1 MKIAQTAILLALGTS
16 FAFAQSL
23 VPTNL
28 SYQGRVSDSSG
39 DLIGATQAVNRTV
52 YFKLYTVSTGGTPIW
67 AESQTVTISAG
78 EFSVLIGNGTGIS
91 GFAGPS
97 APATTPYKTLATI
110 INSATSSALYLGV
123 TVDDG
128 NSTTVDV
135 EVSPRQQLVAGAF
148 ALRATVAE
156 SVASSG
162 ITASMIASGVVG
174 TDALGTLA
182 VTTAKVAASAITA
195 DKIGDSAVTVGKLA
209 TSSVTSAKIDT
220 TSVGLWTPYG
230 TTGVYRLTGNVG
242 IGTNTPTVPLHF
254 GSAALGDR
262 ISFWGSGTAQYGFG
276 MQGSLLQVYTD
287 SASADVAFGYGSSA
301 SFTEKV
307 RIKGSGLVGIGT
319 STPGFPLDLSAN
331 LGDKIS
337 LYGSSGA
344 HFGFGIQ
351 AGVLQIHTASSA
363 QDVVFGYGTSAAFT
377 ERVRIK
383 GTGSVGIGTNAPLGP
398 LHIYEATGSRTNDTY
413 GTITLQ
419 HGDTGGASTIIFPS
433 KNNAGSDYG
442 YIQYRDDSS
451 IGGSGESARLYIG
464 TTNDTDDHLILNPSG
479 YVGIKTANPSAP
491 LHVAGEGYNAS
502 TWDAYMDYTGPKDVS
517 AYNRTDGFG
526 VIVDSRVRASVFV
539 VQSDKR
545 LKKGIQ
551 RSDSVSDLASLLKI
565 EVSDYEFVD
574 SVRRGS
580 ERQKKV
586 IAQQVESFFPQ
597 AITKSKG
604 AIPDIYKAAEI
615 HDGWVHLETDL
626 KVGDNVRL
634 IGPKNDDPVQVLE
647 VAQGRFRTNFSQQS
661 GKVFVFG
668 REVDDLRGVDYEAL
682 SMLNVSATQELHK
695 QLEAERNETAALRR
709 KLSELESSLGAR
721 LEALE
726 KASKATK

>member
-1 MKIAQTAILLALGTS
+1 MKIAQTALVLALGTS
-16 FAFAQSL
+16 FVFADSL
-23 VPTNL
+23 VPTKL

-39 DLIGATQAVNRTV
+39 TLIGATQAVNRTV
-52 YFKLYTVSTGGTPIW
+52 YFKLYTVSTGGTPVW
-67 AESQTVTISAG
+67 AESQTVTISSG

-91 GFAGPS
+91 SFAGPS
-97 APATTPYKTLATI
+97 APANTPYKTLADI
-110 INSATSSALYLGV
+110 INSASTSSLYLGV

-128 NSTTVDV
+128 NSTTTDV
-135 EVSPRQQLVAGAF
+135 EISPRQQFVSGAF

-209 TSSVTSAKIDT
+209 TNSVTSAKIDT
-220 TSVGLWTPYG
+220 TTVGLWTPYG
-230 TTGVYRLTGNVG
+230 TTGVYRSTGNVG
-242 IGTNTPTVPLHF
+242 IGIATPTIPLQF
-254 GSAALGDR
+254 AASLGDK
-262 ISFWGSGTAQYGFG
+262 ISLFGGTGDHYGFG
-276 MQGSLLQVYTD
+276 IQGSLLQIHTSGVGE
-287 SASADVAFGYGSSA
+287 DVAFGWGSSS
-301 SFTEKV
+301 SFNEKV
-307 RIKGSGLVGIGT
+307 RIKGSGFVGIGT
-319 STPGFPLDLSAN
+319 SAPGFPLNFASAY
-331 LGDKIS
+331 GDKIS
-337 LYGSSGA
+337 LYGLTGNHFGLGVVSGA
-344 HFGFGIQ
+344 
-351 AGVLQIHTASSA
+351 LQIHT
-363 QDVVFGYGTSAAFT
+363 DVSTSDIVFGHGTSSSFT

-398 LHIYEATGSRTNDTY
+398 LHIYEATGSVTNDSY
-413 GTITLQ
+413 GSITLQ
-419 HGDTGGASTIIFPS
+419 HGNTGGASTIIFAS

-451 IGGSGESARLYIG
+451 IGGSGESSRLYIG
-464 TTNDTDDHLILNPSG
+464 TQNDTDDHLILNPSG
-479 YVGIKTANPSAP
+479 YVGIKTSNPTAP

-502 TWDAYMDYTGPKDVS
+502 SWDAYMDYTGPKDITATS
-517 AYNRTDGFG
+517 RTDGFG
-526 VIVDSRVRASVFV
+526 VIVDSRVRASCFV

-565 EVSDYEFVD
+565 EVSDYQFVD
-574 SVRRGS
+574 SVRSGS
-580 ERQKKV
+580 QRQKKV
-586 IAQQVESFFPQ
+586 IAQQVESFYPQ

-626 KVGDNVRL
+626 KLGDKVRL
-634 IGPKNDDPVQVLE
+634 LGPKNEDPVEVLE
-647 VAQGRFRTNFSQQS
+647 VAPGKFRTNFSQKS

-682 SMLNVSATQELHK
+682 FMLNVSATQEIHK
-695 QLEAERNETAALRR
+695 QLEAERSETAALRR
-709 KLSELESSLGAR
+709 KLSDLESSLGAR